1 MVMSRAAPGTIPTLE
16 NARGRVQDRL
26 FPQSVRACSQISHY
40 SLERYPNYQ
49 KTSPSLQFKPTD

>member
-1 MVMSRAAPGTIPTLE
+1 MVMSRATPGKTQTLG
-16 NARGRVQDRL
+16 NARGRVQERL

>member
-1 MVMSRAAPGTIPTLE
+1 MVMSRAAPGRIPTLE

-40 SLERYPNYQ
+40 SLEGHPNYQ
-49 KTSPSLQFKPTD
+49 RTPPSLQFKPTD